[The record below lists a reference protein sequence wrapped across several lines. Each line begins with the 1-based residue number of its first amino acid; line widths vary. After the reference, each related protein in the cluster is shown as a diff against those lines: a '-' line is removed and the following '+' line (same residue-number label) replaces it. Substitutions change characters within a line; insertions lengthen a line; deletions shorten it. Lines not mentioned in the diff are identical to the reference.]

1 MSTTEVNTGQSDQ
14 RSFRI
19 LVAEDN
25 LVNQKVILS
34 FLVSAGHT
42 VDCVDEG
49 RKAVEAVNSQPY
61 DLVIMDIHMPKMD
74 GITATKL
81 IREQGGVGATI
92 PIIAV
97 TAKAMVGDR
106 ETYIGAGMNDFVSKP
121 INTAELHEAIAR
133 QCGVAVE

>member
-1 MSTTEVNTGQSDQ
+1 MSNTGIDTVQSNQ

-25 LVNQKVILS
+25 LVNQKVIRSL
-34 FLVSAGHT
+34 LVCVGHT
-42 VDCVDEG
+42 VDIVVGGQEAVD
-49 RKAVEAVNSQPY
+49 AVNSHPY

-81 IREQGGVGATI
+81 IRERGGNGATI

-97 TAKAMVGDR
+97 TAKAMEGDR
-106 ETYIGAGMNDFVSKP
+106 EIYLAAGMNDFVSKP

-133 QCGVAVE
+133 QCGEAMG

>member
-25 LVNQKVILS
+25 LVNQKVIRSL
-34 FLVSAGHT
+34 LVCAGHT
-42 VDCVDEG
+42 VDIVVDGQE
-49 RKAVEAVNSQPY
+49 AVDAVNSHSY
-61 DLVIMDIHMPKMD
+61 DLVLMDIHMPKMD

-81 IREQGGVGATI
+81 IRERGGNGATV

-97 TAKAMVGDR
+97 TAKAMEGDR
-106 ETYIGAGMNDFVSKP
+106 EIYLAAGMNDFVSKP

>member
-1 MSTTEVNTGQSDQ
+1 MSNTGIDTVQSNQ

-25 LVNQKVILS
+25 LVNQKVIRSL
-34 FLVSAGHT
+34 LVCVGHT
-42 VDCVDEG
+42 VDIVVGGQEAVD
-49 RKAVEAVNSQPY
+49 AVNSHPY

-81 IREQGGVGATI
+81 IRERGGNGATI

-106 ETYIGAGMNDFVSKP
+106 EIYIAAGMNDFVSKP
-121 INTAELHEAIAR
+121 INTAELYEAIAR
-133 QCGVAVE
+133 RCGVAVE

>member
-19 LVAEDN
+19 LVVDDN
-25 LVNQKVILS
+25 HINQKVARL
-34 FLVSAGHT
+34 LLECVGHT
-42 VDCVDEG
+42 VDIVVDGQE
-49 RKAVEAVNSQPY
+49 AVDAVNSHPY
-61 DLVIMDIHMPKMD
+61 DLVLMDIHMPKMD

-81 IREQGGVGATI
+81 IRERGGNGATI

-97 TAKAMVGDR
+97 TAKAMAGDR
-106 ETYIGAGMNDFVSKP
+106 EIYLAAGMNDFVSKP

-133 QCGVAVE
+133 QCGVTVE

>member
-19 LVAEDN
+19 LVVDDN
-25 LVNQKVILS
+25 HINQKVARL
-34 FLVSAGHT
+34 LLECVGHT
-42 VDCVDEG
+42 VDIVVDGQE
-49 RKAVEAVNSQPY
+49 AVDAVNSHPY
-61 DLVIMDIHMPKMD
+61 DLVLMDIHMPKMD

-81 IREQGGVGATI
+81 IREQGGNGATI

-106 ETYIGAGMNDFVSKP
+106 EIYIAAGMNDFVSKP

>member
-1 MSTTEVNTGQSDQ
+1 MSNTGINTVHSNQ
-14 RSFRI
+14 RSLRI

-25 LVNQKVILS
+25 LVNQKVIRL
-34 FLVSAGHT
+34 FLVSAGHD
-42 VDCVDEG
+42 VDIVADGQE
-49 RKAVEAVNSQPY
+49 AVEAVNSQAY
-61 DLVIMDIHMPKMD
+61 DLVLMDVHMPKMD

-81 IREQGGVGATI
+81 IREQGGIGATI

-106 ETYIGAGMNDFVSKP
+106 ETYIAAGMNDFVSKP

-133 QCGVAVE
+133 QCGEAMG

>member
-1 MSTTEVNTGQSDQ
+1 MSTTGINTVQSAQ

-25 LVNQKVILS
+25 LVNQKVIRSL
-34 FLVSAGHT
+34 LVCVGHT
-42 VDCVDEG
+42 VDIVVDGQE
-49 RKAVEAVNSQPY
+49 AVDAVNSHPY
-61 DLVIMDIHMPKMD
+61 DLVLMDIHMPKMD

-81 IREQGGVGATI
+81 IREQGGNGATI

-97 TAKAMVGDR
+97 TAKAMAGDR
-106 ETYIGAGMNDFVSKP
+106 ETYLAAGMNDFVSKP

>member
-1 MSTTEVNTGQSDQ
+1 MSTTGINTVQSAQ

-25 LVNQKVILS
+25 LVNQKVIRAL
-34 FLVSAGHT
+34 LVCAGHT
-42 VDCVDEG
+42 VDIVVDG
-49 RKAVEAVNSQPY
+49 REAVEAVNSQPY

-74 GITATKL
+74 GVTATKL
-81 IREQGGVGATI
+81 IREQGGNGATI

-97 TAKAMVGDR
+97 TAKAMAGDR
-106 ETYIGAGMNDFVSKP
+106 EIYLAAGMNDFVPKP
-121 INTAELHEAIAR
+121 INTAELHEALAR